1 MLFSQ
6 ILLFYPFGVAPIQD
20 PTVDHHLRHWHAI
33 LGYAPFV
40 VKPKLLGTFNIVVK
54 PKLWWNPH
62 CYSPK
67 FCGETLQLPEPAKHV
82 QFRPLLS
89 QQNHSIVSAVACP
102 SPTTDLDQMWWNFI
116 QSIFDPSARRRVMAS
131 ARRRVMG
138 VLTRT
143 VLFVIFHIH
152 LFDWNL
158 QRFDSVTSADDG
170 YPRRHASLQNVHI
183 CLIEKWN
190 NYPYPSSNRLLYH
203 FDGYFE
209 ESTPFGTHP
218 SHLVG
223 THM

>member
-1 MLFSQ
+1 
-6 ILLFYPFGVAPIQD
+6 
-20 PTVDHHLRHWHAI
+20 
-33 LGYAPFV
+33 
-40 VKPKLLGTFNIVVK
+40 
-54 PKLWWNPH
+54 
-62 CYSPK
+62 
-67 FCGETLQLPEPAKHV
+67 
-82 QFRPLLS
+82 
-89 QQNHSIVSAVACP
+89 
-102 SPTTDLDQMWWNFI
+102 
-116 QSIFDPSARRRVMAS
+116 
-131 ARRRVMG
+131 
-138 VLTRT
+138 
-143 VLFVIFHIH
+143 

-158 QRFDSVTSADDG
+158 QRFDSVPSADDG